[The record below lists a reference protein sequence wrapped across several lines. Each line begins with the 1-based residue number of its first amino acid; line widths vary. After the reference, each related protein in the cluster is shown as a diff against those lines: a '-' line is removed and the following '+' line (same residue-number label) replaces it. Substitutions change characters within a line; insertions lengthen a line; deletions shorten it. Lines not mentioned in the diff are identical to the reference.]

1 VAIIKDVLD
10 MLGIFLTIREPNIR
24 YLALDT
30 ICTFHQAPQAEKI
43 LDSHL
48 GTVLANLREKDI
60 SIKRRALDILY
71 LMCG

>member
-1 VAIIKDVLD
+1 

-30 ICTFHQAPQAEKI
+30 ICSFHQSSQAEKI

-48 GTVLANLREKDI
+48 GTVLANLRDKDI